1 MAEGGSNVSNEEQDE
16 ESLFMICGVCR
27 KASLESKP
35 KLLPCLHSFCLTCL
49 EERYKQQQGDQKQNP
64 ATNTGSQGLSRLKC
78 PTCGQEF
85 LVPQKGIIGF
95 LDNQFML
102 ESLSKISRKKET
114 TERVCTSCEDKSPAT
129 SYCLDCT
136 DWLCDACVQA
146 HQRVR
151 VTKDHTVQ
159 TMEEYRANA
168 SSTLEDQRPI
178 FCGTHPHEPLKL
190 FCGNCE
196 KLTCR
201 DCQLLEHK
209 DHKYQ
214 FVKES
219 ACSYREYLRAQL
231 NRLYEQAQPLTESIK
246 DIEKAARGLQEREEV
261 ITAEIHKA
269 CETLVK
275 AVKQRESVLITEL
288 KALVHFKHKLLAKQN
303 KDLRLMQKIL
313 QHNYGFTRHV
323 LKSSSDMT
331 LLYSKKQLSSRIHNL
346 LSLKYKVNPV
356 AHSDLKFTMDAEKM
370 ASFIGKIGSVIT
382 PGDKATTTGNPS
394 VRLDSGFR
402 PVAST
407 SGIQQVKAS
416 TVRDPSNTNRV
427 NPYEA
432 LSTLNKRMLSAAT
445 STVVNNIT
453 VKMSNGQMNQIS
465 SSSSKVGANYP
476 SSDGVYQVNS
486 KVAIGASHSPKLG
499 HVGSTS
505 LMPKEGLA
513 PQSQMKYTSSLT
525 NQSSGDHMNMVDYN
539 KTKPLHHYIGAS
551 TPPQSTLSSGT
562 GVDIRSFSPQS
573 QNGFGQGMIT
583 NVRSLKNSYIRRSPS
598 IKRSHS
604 SSGMATSPGQIRI
617 KQERRDSIGDYSS
630 CTGSRK
636 QVCFEKYF
644 CHRNCGCS
652 LTFIEVWCIIYCFS
666 AILSLRKC
674 IDNSV
679 LKHL

>member
-1 MAEGGSNVSNEEQDE
+1 MAEGGSNVTTEEPDE
-16 ESLFMICGVCR
+16 ETVFMICGVCR
-27 KASLESKP
+27 KASLESNP

-49 EERYKQQQGDQKQNP
+49 EERYKQQQQDQKQNP
-64 ATNTGSQGLSRLKC
+64 TTNTGSQGLSRLKC

-102 ESLSKISRKKET
+102 ESLSKVSRKKET
-114 TERVCTSCEDKSPAT
+114 SERVCTSCEDKSPAT

-151 VTKDHTVQ
+151 VTKDHTIQ

-168 SSTLEDQRPI
+168 TSTLEDQRPI
-178 FCGTHPHEPLKL
+178 FCTTHPHEPLKL

-261 ITAEIHKA
+261 ITTEIHKA
-269 CETLVK
+269 CETLIK

-356 AHSDLKFTMDAEKM
+356 AHSDLKFSMDAEKM

-382 PGDKATTTGNPS
+382 PGDKATTTGSPS

-407 SGIQQVKAS
+407 SGIQQVKTS

-432 LSTLNKRMLSAAT
+432 LSALNKRMLSTAT

-465 SSSSKVGANYP
+465 SSGNKVGAKYP
-476 SSDGVYQVNS
+476 SNDGVYQVNN
-486 KVAIGASHSPKLG
+486 KVAMTVSHSPKLS
-499 HVGSTS
+499 HVGSANLT
-505 LMPKEGLA
+505 PKEQLGL
-513 PQSQMKYTSSLT
+513 QSQMKYTGPLA
-525 NQSSGDHMNMVDYN
+525 NQSSGDHLNMVDYT
-539 KTKPLHHYIGAS
+539 KTKPLHHYLGGS
-551 TPPQSTLSSGT
+551 SPQSTVGSGIGT
-562 GVDIRSFSPQS
+562 NIRSFSPQG

-604 SSGMATSPGQIRI
+604 SSGMPTSPSQIRI
-617 KQERRDSIGDYSS
+617 KQERRDSVGEYSN
-630 CTGSRK
+630 CTGLRK
-636 QVCFEKYF
+636 QVRFK
-644 CHRNCGCS
+644 
-652 LTFIEVWCIIYCFS
+652 
-666 AILSLRKC
+666 
-674 IDNSV
+674 
-679 LKHL
+679 

>member
-1 MAEGGSNVSNEEQDE
+1 MAEANSNVSNEEQDE
-16 ESLFMICGVCR
+16 ESLFMLCGVCR
-27 KASLESKP
+27 KASQDSNP
-35 KLLPCLHSFCLTCL
+35 KLLPCLHSFCFNCL
-49 EERYKQQQGDQKQNP
+49 EERFKQQQEQDPKPNVTSANGGQNI
-64 ATNTGSQGLSRLKC
+64 SRLKC

-85 LVPQKGIIGF
+85 LVPQRGITGF

-102 ESLSKISRKKET
+102 ESLTKQTLKKEN

-159 TMEEYRANA
+159 TMEEYKA
-168 SSTLEDQRPI
+168 SASVSDEQRPI
-178 FCGTHPHEPLKL
+178 FCTIHTHEPLKL

-219 ACSYREYLRAQL
+219 AISYREYLRAQL

-275 AVKQRESVLITEL
+275 AVKQRESVLVTEL

-331 LLYSKKQLSSRIHNL
+331 LLYSKKQLSSRIQNL

-356 AHSDLKFTMDAEKM
+356 AHSDLKFSMDAEKM
-370 ASFIGKIGSVIT
+370 AAFIGKMGSVIT
-382 PGDKATTTGNPS
+382 PTDKPQGSSS
-394 VRLDSGFR
+394 VRIDSGFR

-407 SGIQQVKAS
+407 SGIQQSKP
-416 TVRDPSNTNRV
+416 PSSLDNMQRV
-427 NPYEA
+427 NPYEN
-432 LSTLNKRMLSAAT
+432 LNRMSPANN
-445 STVVNNIT
+445 VN
-453 VKMSNGQMNQIS
+453 V
-465 SSSSKVGANYP
+465 
-476 SSDGVYQVNS
+476 
-486 KVAIGASHSPKLG
+486 
-499 HVGSTS
+499 
-505 LMPKEGLA
+505 
-513 PQSQMKYTSSLT
+513 TSSLT
-525 NQSSGDHMNMVDYN
+525 VKLANGQSLSTASSLLGQTSNAHMLNKGVSLRPQGSIVSQPTMNTLAMLKNAEALANHRQLQAANYN
-539 KTKPLHHYIGAS
+539 KTQPLHHFLGRSPPQRPSSNGS
-551 TPPQSTLSSGT
+551 TPPESRPTNSPGVLSSNE
-562 GVDIRSFSPQS
+562 
-573 QNGFGQGMIT
+573 NGFGQGMIT
-583 NVRSLKNSYIRRSPS
+583 NVRSLSKNSYIRRPS
-598 IKRSHS
+598 IKRTFS
-604 SSGMATSPGQIRI
+604 SSGLPTSPSSQPRV
-617 KQERRDSIGDYSS
+617 KQERQDSYGEFS
-630 CTGSRK
+630 CAANKK
-636 QVCFEKYF
+636 QVGKIFLLC
-644 CHRNCGCS
+644 
-652 LTFIEVWCIIYCFS
+652 
-666 AILSLRKC
+666 
-674 IDNSV
+674 
-679 LKHL
+679 